1 MKINFKATNLQLAP
15 ESLDYCRDKL
25 NHLDKFIPDDESIF
39 MDVEL
44 GKTTQHHK
52 HGEIFRAEVN
62 LHTANRHFR
71 SEAVAEDL
79 YAAIDEVKDELS
91 AEVKRYQKKR
101 EALLRRGG
109 RAVKDFLRGVYNY
122 KWRKH

>member
-1 MKINFKATNLQLAP
+1 MKINFKATNLQLTA
-15 ESLDYCRDKL
+15 EISDYCRDKL
-25 NHLDKFIPDDESIF
+25 NHLDKFIPADESVF

-62 LHTANRHFR
+62 FHTASRHFR
-71 SEAVAEDL
+71 AEAVAEDL
-79 YAAIDEVKDELS
+79 YAAIDEAKDELS

-101 EALLRRGG
+101 GALVRRGG
-109 RAVKDFLRGVYNY
+109 RMIKNLLKKIYG
-122 KWRKH
+122 